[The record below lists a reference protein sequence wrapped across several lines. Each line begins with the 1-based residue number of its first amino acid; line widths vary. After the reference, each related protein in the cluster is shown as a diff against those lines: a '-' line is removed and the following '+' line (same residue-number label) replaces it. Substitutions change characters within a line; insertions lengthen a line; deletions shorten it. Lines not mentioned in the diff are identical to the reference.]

1 MSNVFVCVVG
11 IVTVF
16 IGLICIIGL
25 CKLMSLICGLFPEK
39 EEKSTQPAHQAASA
53 SGEIAN
59 KQEIL
64 AGVCAVLAE
73 ELGTEVKN
81 IKVVSF
87 KKA

>member
-1 MSNVFVCVVG
+1 MSNAFVCIVG

-25 CKLMSLICGLFPEK
+25 CKLMSLICGLLPENK
-39 EEKSTQPAHQAASA
+39 EKTAQPAPQALSD
-53 SGEIAN
+53 SGAIAN

-73 ELGTEVKN
+73 ELGTDVKN
-81 IKVVSF
+81 IKVLSF